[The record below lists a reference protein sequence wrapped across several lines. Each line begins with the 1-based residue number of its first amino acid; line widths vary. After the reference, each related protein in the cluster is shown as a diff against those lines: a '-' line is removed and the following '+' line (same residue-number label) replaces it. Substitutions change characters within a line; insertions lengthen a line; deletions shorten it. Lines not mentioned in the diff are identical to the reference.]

1 MYIDTHCHLEKA
13 FYNNIDN
20 VILDNRNADVLK
32 IIVSGCNKDEILEVV
47 NYALEYEDVY
57 LTLGFHP
64 DCATKVSDEDI
75 NWLRKILVENEKVI
89 GVGEIGLDYHYGKE
103 DKVLQLDLFAKQL
116 KIAEELNLPVVI
128 HSRDATED
136 TINMLKNFKVK
147 GVIHCFSGSLETAK
161 TYIKMGYYLG
171 IGGVVTFKNSKL
183 GTTLQSLSLDNI
195 VLETDSPY
203 LAPVPYR
210 GSLNSSKNIP
220 VIAEYIANLYDVSV
234 QEVAEKTTENV
245 KKIYGIYEPVK
256 PGDVVLVRGRRKK
269 GSRKY
274 TNSRILVMEVFHYD
288 GEDRHAPV
296 LTVLEKYQPKE
307 KEQK

>member
-1 MYIDTHCHLEKA
+1 MYIDTHCLLEKA

-64 DCATKVSDEDI
+64 DCATKVSEEDI

-103 DKVLQLDLFAKQL
+103 DKILQLDLFAKQL
-116 KIAEELNLPVVI
+116 KIAEEFNLPVVI

-136 TINMLKNFKVK
+136 TINMLKKFKVK

-220 VIAEYIANLYDVSV
+220 FKAEYIANLYDVSV

-245 KKIYGIYEPVK
+245 KKIYGI
-256 PGDVVLVRGRRKK
+256 
-269 GSRKY
+269 
-274 TNSRILVMEVFHYD
+274 
-288 GEDRHAPV
+288 
-296 LTVLEKYQPKE
+296 
-307 KEQK
+307 